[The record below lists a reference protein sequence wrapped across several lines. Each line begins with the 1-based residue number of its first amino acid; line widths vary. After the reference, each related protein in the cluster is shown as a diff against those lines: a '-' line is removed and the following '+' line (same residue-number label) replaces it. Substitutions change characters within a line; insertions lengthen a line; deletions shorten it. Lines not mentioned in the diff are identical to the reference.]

1 MSCITNALQDIHNS
15 NYAHGGMFS
24 RNPSTAASIF
34 IHQANMEPG
43 FILFL
48 CAVIHTSVSPFC
60 NTASAA
66 LRVAEVLESSPS
78 RRGNTPDKSPVY
90 RGVTVRDKQPSTH
103 LDSHLGRA
111 CKQHVERTPGLQSDL
126 VASRWQ
132 S

>member
-15 NYAHGGMFS
+15 NYAHSRMFS
-24 RNPSTAASIF
+24 RNLSTAASIF

-48 CAVIHTSVSPFC
+48 CAVICTSVSPFC
-60 NTASAA
+60 NNASAA

-78 RRGNTPDKSPVY
+78 RRGNTLDKWY